1 MAFTPPGR
9 SRPLWPWSLGLLA
22 AGGVAVLA
30 VHRLHKEPAPAAAPP
45 AVAASPAPPADVALP
60 PASESDARIR
70 DALSGLTPNELFK
83 RWLQQDHLL
92 DTLVVSTVNI
102 AEDQSPARQLSFLKP
117 QRRFTATHA
126 GGALVISPRSYA
138 RYDAF
143 ASVISSIDARRV
155 ASAYKALHPL
165 LESAYHALGYPD
177 RPLDGVV
184 TRALQR
190 IEDAPVRDEV
200 ALKKS
205 GSVYLFADD
214 RLEAQGAVEK
224 QLLRMGP
231 KNTRL
236 LQAEA
241 REIGSALGLPLRGE
255 PQAATAH

>member
-1 MAFTPPGR
+1 MAFALPAK
-9 SRPLWPWSLGLLA
+9 SRGIWPWSLGLLA
-22 AGGVAVLA
+22 AGGIAVFVIHA
-30 VHRLHKEPAPAAAPP
+30 MHEETAPAAVPP
-45 AVAASPAPPADVALP
+45 AVAASPAPATDVALP
-60 PASESDARIR
+60 PAAESDARIR

-102 AEDQSPARQLSFLKP
+102 AEDQTPARQLSFLKP
-117 QRRFTATHA
+117 HRRFTATRS
-126 GGALVISPRSYA
+126 GGELVISPRSHA

-143 ASVISSIDARRV
+143 ASVISSLDAKRV
-155 ASAYKALHPL
+155 ASAYRALHPL

-177 RPLDGVV
+177 RPLDEVV

-190 IEDAPVRDEV
+190 IEDAPVRDGV
-200 ALKKS
+200 ALRKS
-205 GSVYLFADD
+205 GSVYLFADE
-214 RLEAQGAVEK
+214 RLEALGGVEK

-255 PQAATAH
+255 PQATTAR